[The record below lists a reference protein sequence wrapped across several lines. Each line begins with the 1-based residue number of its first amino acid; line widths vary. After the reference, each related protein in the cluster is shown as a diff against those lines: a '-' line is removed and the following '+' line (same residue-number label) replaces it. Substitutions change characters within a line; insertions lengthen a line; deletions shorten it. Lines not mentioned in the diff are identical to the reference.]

1 MRSGKRADIDPIDH
15 LDQNV
20 AVNDNSEHLWLEN
33 ADLGMDLDG
42 LGNSELRRISRS
54 GLGRIRQ
61 QAQKQKMNRAQN
73 IWGWNL
79 LLDKRAG
86 HPQFR
91 QGHNL
96 WSGKRT
102 FQDTLQH
109 NAFNLI

>member
-1 MRSGKRADIDPIDH
+1 MDWIDD
-15 LDQNV
+15 LDQDV
-20 AVNDNSEHLWLEN
+20 AVDENSEHLGLEDK
-33 ADLGMDLDG
+33 DLGIDLNALDNNK
-42 LGNSELRRISRS
+42 LIRTSRS
-54 GLGRIRQ
+54 GFGRIKQ

-73 IWGWNL
+73 IWDWNL

-96 WSGKRT
+96 WSGKRS

-109 NAFNLI
+109 NAFILIYFNF